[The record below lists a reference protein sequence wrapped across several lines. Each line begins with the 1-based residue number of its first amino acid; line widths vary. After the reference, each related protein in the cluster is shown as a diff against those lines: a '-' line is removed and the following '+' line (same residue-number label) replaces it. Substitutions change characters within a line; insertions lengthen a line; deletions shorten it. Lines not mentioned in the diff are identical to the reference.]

1 MKNRRILLAILALII
16 AVLVLIFLIR
26 PWESGNRGPGSV
38 ALRDVEDV
46 DRIVLVDPY
55 TTTELTKKEGKWYL
69 FGTETVNPVSI
80 ENLLI
85 AASRLEISSI
95 TENEDF
101 TDSVKSSA
109 DLTEVT
115 FYKGDRSLLTYSLRA
130 YSGRYLLHPAGS
142 AWSYYVDLPGY
153 PGLEL
158 DRVFS
163 ATPDHYREHLL
174 IDLRPSEI
182 SNIRIELAS
191 GDAFRFTQDLNGDI
205 HCAAA
210 NEQTH
215 LPDGKLNE
223 LAVRLLFSY
232 FTSIRFEQMAGI
244 SADSLLSPAAQE
256 WKLAT
261 ISVGS
266 FSGEHHSLQ
275 VFSYHEEP
283 GAEPHLFKA
292 LVLYDNEK
300 DAMFINYIYLDVL
313 MRGISHYFGEK

>member
-1 MKNRRILLAILALII
+1 MKYRRILLAILSLII
-16 AVLVLIFLIR
+16 AVLVLFFLIR
-26 PWESGNRGPGSV
+26 PWEPGKRVAGSV

-55 TTTELTKKEGKWYL
+55 NTTELTKGEDEWYL
-69 FGTETVNPVSI
+69 FGTESVNPVSV

-85 AASRLEISSI
+85 AASRLEVSSI
-95 TENEDF
+95 TE
-101 TDSVKSSA
+101 SVVFA
-109 DLTEVT
+109 DTAESQADVTEVT
-115 FYKGDRSLLTYSLRA
+115 YYKGEKVLLTYGLKT

-142 AWSYYVDLPGY
+142 ASSYYVDLPGY

-182 SNIRIELAS
+182 SSIGIELAS
-191 GDAFRFTQDLNGDI
+191 GDAFQFTQDMNGDI
-205 HCAAA
+205 QCEVA
-210 NEQTH
+210 NEHTH
-215 LPDGKLNE
+215 LPDGEPNE

-232 FTSIRFEQMAGI
+232 FTSIRYERMAGI
-244 SADSLLSPAAQE
+244 SADSLLGPAAQE

-261 ISVGS
+261 ITVES
-266 FSGEHHSLQ
+266 FSGEDHSLQ
-275 VFSYHEEP
+275 VFSYHAEP
-283 GAEPHLFKA
+283 GTEPDMFRA
-292 LVLYDNEK
+292 LVLYDNEQ
-300 DAMFINYIYLDVL
+300 DAMVINYIYLDVL

>member
-1 MKNRRILLAILALII
+1 MKNRRILLAILSLIIVVLALIL
-16 AVLVLIFLIR
+16 LVR
-26 PWESGNRGPGSV
+26 PWEPGERGARSV

-46 DRIVLVDPY
+46 DRIVLADPY
-55 TTTELTKKEGKWYL
+55 TTTELTKGEGEWYL
-69 FGTETVNPVSI
+69 FGTETVNPVSV

-85 AASRLEISSI
+85 AAGRLEISSI
-95 TENEDF
+95 TENGVLAD
-101 TDSVKSSA
+101 TAKSRA
-109 DLTEVT
+109 DVTEVT
-115 FYKGDRSLLTYSLRA
+115 FYKGERVLLTYSLRA
-130 YSGRYLLHPAGS
+130 YSGRSLLHPAGS
-142 AWSYYVDLPGY
+142 ARSYYVDLPGY
-153 PGLEL
+153 PGLDL

-182 SNIRIELAS
+182 SNIRIQLAS
-191 GDAFRFTQDLNGDI
+191 GAAFRFTQDLNGDI
-205 HCAAA
+205 HCESAG
-210 NEQTH
+210 EQTL

-232 FTSIRFEQMAGI
+232 FTSIRFEQLAGI
-244 SADSLLSPAAQE
+244 SADSLSSPEAQE

-261 ISVGS
+261 ITVES
-266 FSGEHHSLQ
+266 FSGEHHTLQ

-292 LVLYDNEK
+292 VVLYDNEK
-300 DAMFINYIYLDVL
+300 DAMFVNYIYLDVL

>member
-1 MKNRRILLAILALII
+1 MKRRRILLAILSLIT
-16 AVLVLIFLIR
+16 VVLILILLIR
-26 PWESGNRGPGSV
+26 PWEPGDRGARSV

-46 DRIVLVDPY
+46 DRIVLVDPFN
-55 TTTELTKKEGKWYL
+55 TTELTKGEGEWYL
-69 FGTETVNPVSI
+69 FGTETVNPVSM

-85 AASRLEISSI
+85 ASSRLEISSI
-95 TENEDF
+95 TENEAF
-101 TDSVKSSA
+101 AATNESRA
-109 DLTEVT
+109 DVTEVT
-115 FYKGDRSLLTYSLRA
+115 FYKGERILLTFSLKA

-142 AWSYYVDLPGY
+142 TRSYYVDLPGY

-163 ATPDHYREHLL
+163 ASPDHYREHLL

-182 SNIRIELAS
+182 SGIRIELAS

-205 HCAAA
+205 HCEAAS
-210 NEQTH
+210 EQTH
-215 LPDGKLNE
+215 LPEGKLNE

-232 FTSIRFEQMAGI
+232 FTSVRFEQMTGI
-244 SADSLLSPAAQE
+244 SADSLHSPEAQE

-261 ISVGS
+261 ITVES
-266 FSGEHHSLQ
+266 FTGEHHSLQ
-275 VFSYHEEP
+275 VYSYHEEP

-292 LVLYDNEK
+292 VVLYDNEQ

-313 MRGISHYFGEK
+313 MRGISHYFGE

>member
-1 MKNRRILLAILALII
+1 MKNRPILLVILSLVI
-16 AVLVLIFLIR
+16 AVLILILITR
-26 PWESGNRGPGSV
+26 PWESGERGAKSV
-38 ALRDVEDV
+38 ALREVEDV
-46 DRIVLVDPY
+46 DRIVLADPY
-55 TTTELTKKEGKWYL
+55 TTTELTKKEGEWYL
-69 FGTETVNPVSI
+69 FGTETVNPVSM

-95 TENEDF
+95 TENEIF
-101 TDSVKSSA
+101 TDSAESRA
-109 DLTEVT
+109 DVTEVT
-115 FYKGDRSLLTYSLRA
+115 FYKGERALLSYSLRA
-130 YSGRYLLHPAGS
+130 YSGKYLLHPAGS
-142 AWSYYVDLPGY
+142 ARSYYVDLPGY

-191 GDAFRFTQDLNGDI
+191 GDAFQFTQDLNGDI
-205 HCAAA
+205 HCEAAS
-210 NEQTH
+210 EQTR

-232 FTSIRFEQMAGI
+232 FTSIRFDQMAGI
-244 SADSLLSPAAQE
+244 SADSLLSPATQE

-261 ISVGS
+261 ITVES

-292 LVLYDNEK
+292 LVLYDNEHE
-300 DAMFINYIYLDVL
+300 AMFIKYIYLDVL